1 MKPEQY
7 QQLYGADI
15 RDRKIP
21 SSTQKGATTDQ
32 QIFTPQV
39 RKCGYDPNWPLARA
53 VAHWQMC
60 GDRRCQDSFENYQS
74 FKAEM
79 IAKFG

>member
-15 RDRKIP
+15 RDRKRP
-21 SSTQKGATTDQ
+21 SPTRKAATPDQ

-53 VAHWQMC
+53 VAHWEMC
-60 GDRRCQDSFENYQS
+60 EDARCQESFENYQS
-74 FKAEM
+74 FKREM
-79 IAKFG
+79 LFKYA